1 MTSSSVRHGLRT
13 TLRSSSH
20 SMETS
25 KPQNSITPKTTHT
38 QVSGLLFCPSHFRD
52 LLHQMTITLQ
62 SQKFSHLQHSFYPNI
77 HIFTCYLHFY
87 YSTGICNK
95 WKNSKTSKKHYII
108 LLLKNH
114 CFYHFFTF
122 LQFYQDHLI
131 SQKHKKHYFHYFPC
145 GGGNAIFLIFT

>member
-20 SMETS
+20 SMGTS

-38 QVSGLLFCPSHFRD
+38 QVSGLLFCPSHFRT

-62 SQKFSHLQHSFYPNI
+62 SLIFSHFQNSFHLNF

-87 YSTGICNK
+87 YSADICNK

-108 LLLKNH
+108 LLVKNH
-114 CFYHFFTF
+114 YFYHFSPFTV
-122 LQFYQDHLI
+122 LPR
-131 SQKHKKHYFHYFPC
+131 SP
-145 GGGNAIFLIFT
+145 NFTKT